1 MAGFDATVWSQTNEY
16 YLDRLMMVNNV
27 CAMGPTNIG
36 HLQLPVVHS
45 QTTMG
50 AVVKH
55 QRPLQD
61 ALLAADMEFSQS
73 MTLYYFKENARS
85 GSDKRPTPQM
95 CHIVSSSKQNK
106 WFMSEALQAGHL
118 RDFPLIPV
126 SQMAGYDPDAPL
138 CFGESRADSW
148 LGGSIIPRHDHFT
161 DRS

>member
-73 MTLYYFKENARS
+73 MTLYYSKENARS
-85 GSDKRPTPQM
+85 GSDVPHRKL
-95 CHIVSSSKQNK
+95 IEAKQVVH
-106 WFMSEALQAGHL
+106 E
-118 RDFPLIPV
+118 
-126 SQMAGYDPDAPL
+126 
-138 CFGESRADSW
+138 
-148 LGGSIIPRHDHFT
+148 
-161 DRS
+161 